1 MRAPGRFLGRLLLA
15 LILLGTALWWF
26 GPYEPV
32 DLKARFDPRS
42 FGEGVQVY
50 FESVEAQHDDI
61 TPGVEKR
68 VVWRPGFEERRTPVS
83 VLYLHGFSATSEEIR
98 PVPDRVAEALGANL
112 VFERLAGHGR
122 GSAAMAEPTAHDW
135 MQDVAEGLA
144 AARAVGERVV
154 VISTSTGGTL
164 AAAAAVD
171 PELSRDVAAI
181 VFVSPNFGINDPA
194 AFALTLPAAR
204 RWLPLAVGETYSFA
218 PRSEAHGRYWTTSY
232 PTVALLPMA
241 ALVKAVVA
249 LDLSGVTIPALFRL
263 SDADKVVRPDIT
275 RTIAARWGG
284 PVEIQTVEMGLKDD
298 PNAHVI
304 AGDIQSP
311 GQTDGAVRD
320 ILGWL
325 ERVGVK

>member
-1 MRAPGRFLGRLLLA
+1 MRALGRFLGRLVLV
-15 LILLGTALWWF
+15 LILLGGALWWF

-32 DLKARFDPRS
+32 ELNARFDPRK

-50 FESVEAQHDDI
+50 FESVEARHDDI

-68 VVWRPGFEERRTPVS
+68 VIWRPGFEERRTPWS

-122 GSAAMAEPTAHDW
+122 GGTAMAEPAAHDW
-135 MQDVAEGLA
+135 MLDVAEGLA

-164 AAAAAVD
+164 ATAAAVD
-171 PELSRDVAAI
+171 PELSRDVAAM
-181 VFVSPNFGINDPA
+181 VFISPNFGINDPA

-204 RWLPLAVGETYSFA
+204 WWLPKVVGETYSFA
-218 PRSEAHGRYWTTSY
+218 PRNAAHGRFWTTSY

-241 ALVKAVVA
+241 ALVERVVD
-249 LDLSGVTIPALFRL
+249 LDVSGVTIPALFRL

-275 RTIAARWGG
+275 RAVAARWGG
-284 PVEIQTVEMGLKDD
+284 PVAIQAVEMGPQDD

-311 GQTDGAVRD
+311 GQTDATVRD
-320 ILGWL
+320 ILDWL